1 MRPVTGKVKN
11 RPLLSEH
18 IMHVKICG
26 IRRSEDAL
34 LAAQC
39 GADAVGLLVGQ
50 RHSSPDFITATL
62 AGEISRT
69 LPPSVEAVLV
79 THITEV
85 DEIERL
91 LRQSGITAV
100 QLHSEITADSVANLR
115 ARFPDLKVFKSV
127 HVISAESVRYPEEFS
142 KVVDG
147 FVLDTINVATDQVG
161 GTGNVHDWSISR
173 KMVKRFPDI
182 PIILAGG
189 LNSKNVRS
197 AIESVHPFG
206 VDVNSGTKGS
216 DGFKDA
222 RKMRDFIIEAKRLGA
237 AGR

>member
-1 MRPVTGKVKN
+1 MY
-11 RPLLSEH
+11 
-18 IMHVKICG
+18 VKICG

-50 RHSSPDFITATL
+50 RHSSPDFITAAL
-62 AGEISRT
+62 AGQISRT

-85 DEIERL
+85 DEIDRL

-115 ARFPDLKVFKSV
+115 RRFPDLKVFKSV
-127 HVISAESVRYPEEFS
+127 HVISAESVRYPEGFS

-161 GTGNVHDWSISR
+161 GTGKTHDWSISQKIVTR
-173 KMVKRFPDI
+173 YPEI

-189 LNSKNVRS
+189 LTSENVRS
-197 AIESVHPFG
+197 AIEYVHPFG

-222 RKMRDFIIEAKRLGA
+222 RKMREFILEAKRLGA
-237 AGR
+237 TGN

>member
-1 MRPVTGKVKN
+1 MY
-11 RPLLSEH
+11 
-18 IMHVKICG
+18 VKICG
-26 IRRSEDAL
+26 IRRHEDAL
-34 LAAQC
+34 IAAEL
-39 GADAVGLLVGQ
+39 GADAIGLLVGQ
-50 RHSSPDFITATL
+50 RHNSPDFISA
-62 AGEISRT
+62 AVAREISRT

-85 DEIERL
+85 DEIDRL

-115 ARFPDLKVFKSV
+115 TRFPDLKVFKSV
-127 HVISAESVRYPEEFS
+127 HVISAESVRYPEGFS
-142 KVVDG
+142 KVVHG
-147 FVLDTINVATDQVG
+147 FVLDTINVATNQVG
-161 GTGNVHDWSISR
+161 GTGNIHDWSISQ
-173 KMVKRFPDI
+173 KIVERFPDI

-222 RKMRDFIIEAKRLGA
+222 RKMREFIREAKRLGA
-237 AGR
+237 TGSQRV

>member
-1 MRPVTGKVKN
+1 MPRNHALEDLSVHRQRIMYVK
-11 RPLLSEH
+11 L
-18 IMHVKICG
+18 CG

-34 LAAQC
+34 IAAEL
-39 GADAVGLLVGQ
+39 GADAIGLLVGQ
-50 RHSSPDFITATL
+50 RHNSPDFISA
-62 AGEISRT
+62 AVAREISRT

-85 DEIERL
+85 DEIDRL
-91 LRQSGITAV
+91 LRQSGIRAV
-100 QLHSEITADSVANLR
+100 QLHSEITADSIANLR
-115 ARFPDLKVFKSV
+115 TRFPDLKVFKSV
-127 HVISAESVRYPEEFS
+127 HVISAESVRYPEGFS

-161 GTGNVHDWSISR
+161 GTGKTHDWSISR
-173 KMVKRFPDI
+173 KIVERFPDI

-222 RKMRDFIIEAKRLGA
+222 RKMREFIREAKRLGA
-237 AGR
+237 TGS

>member
-1 MRPVTGKVKN
+1 MY
-11 RPLLSEH
+11 
-18 IMHVKICG
+18 VKICG
-26 IRRSEDAL
+26 IRRHEDAL
-34 LAAQC
+34 IAAEL
-39 GADAVGLLVGQ
+39 GADAIGLLVGQ
-50 RHSSPDFITATL
+50 RHNSPDFISA
-62 AGEISRT
+62 AVAREISRT

-79 THITEV
+79 TQITEV

-115 ARFPDLKVFKSV
+115 TRFPDLKVFKSV
-127 HVISAESVRYPEEFS
+127 HVISAESVRYPEGFS

-161 GTGNVHDWSISR
+161 GTGNIHDWSISQ
-173 KMVKRFPDI
+173 KIVERFPDI

-222 RKMRDFIIEAKRLGA
+222 RKMREFILEAKRSDATGC
-237 AGR
+237 

>member
-1 MRPVTGKVKN
+1 MY
-11 RPLLSEH
+11 
-18 IMHVKICG
+18 VKICG
-26 IRRSEDAL
+26 IRRHEDAL
-34 LAAQC
+34 IAAEL
-39 GADAVGLLVGQ
+39 GADAIGLLVGQ
-50 RHSSPDFITATL
+50 RHNSPDFISA
-62 AGEISRT
+62 AVAREISRT

-100 QLHSEITADSVANLR
+100 QVQLHSEITADSVANLR
-115 ARFPDLKVFKSV
+115 TRFPDLKVFKSV
-127 HVISAESVRYPEEFS
+127 HVISAESVRYPEGFS

-161 GTGNVHDWSISR
+161 GTGNIHDWSISR
-173 KMVKRFPDI
+173 KIVERFPDI

-222 RKMRDFIIEAKRLGA
+222 RKMREFILEAKRLDA
-237 AGR
+237 TGR

>member
-1 MRPVTGKVKN
+1 MY
-11 RPLLSEH
+11 
-18 IMHVKICG
+18 VKICG
-26 IRRSEDAL
+26 IRRHEDAL
-34 LAAQC
+34 IAAEL
-39 GADAVGLLVGQ
+39 GADAIGLLVGQ
-50 RHSSPDFITATL
+50 RHNSPDFISA
-62 AGEISRT
+62 AVAREISRT
-69 LPPSVEAVLV
+69 LPPSVETVLV

-100 QLHSEITADSVANLR
+100 QVQLHSEITADSVANLR
-115 ARFPDLKVFKSV
+115 TRFPDLKVFKSV
-127 HVISAESVRYPEEFS
+127 HVISAESVRYPEGFS

-161 GTGNVHDWSISR
+161 GTGKTHDWSISR
-173 KMVKRFPDI
+173 KIVERFPDI

-222 RKMRDFIIEAKRLGA
+222 RKMREFIREAKRSDA
-237 AGR
+237 TGR

>member
-1 MRPVTGKVKN
+1 MY
-11 RPLLSEH
+11 
-18 IMHVKICG
+18 VKICG
-26 IRRSEDAL
+26 IRRHEDAL
-34 LAAQC
+34 IAAEL
-39 GADAVGLLVGQ
+39 GADAIGLLVGQ
-50 RHSSPDFITATL
+50 RHNSPDFISA
-62 AGEISRT
+62 AVAREISRT

-85 DEIERL
+85 DEIDRL
-91 LRQSGITAV
+91 LRQSGIRAV
-100 QLHSEITADSVANLR
+100 QLHSEITADSIANLR
-115 ARFPDLKVFKSV
+115 TRFPDLKVFKSV
-127 HVISAESVRYPEEFS
+127 HVISAESVRYPEGFS

-161 GTGNVHDWSISR
+161 GTGNIHDWSISQ
-173 KMVKRFPDI
+173 KIVERFPDI

-222 RKMRDFIIEAKRLGA
+222 RKMREFIREAKRLGA
-237 AGR
+237 TGS

>member
-1 MRPVTGKVKN
+1 MY
-11 RPLLSEH
+11 
-18 IMHVKICG
+18 VKICG
-26 IRRSEDAL
+26 IRRHEDAL
-34 LAAQC
+34 IAAEL
-39 GADAVGLLVGQ
+39 GADAIGLLVGQ
-50 RHSSPDFITATL
+50 RHNSPDFISA
-62 AGEISRT
+62 AVAREISRT

-79 THITEV
+79 TQITEV

-115 ARFPDLKVFKSV
+115 TRFPDLKVFKSV
-127 HVISAESVRYPEEFS
+127 HVISAESVRYPEGFN
-142 KVVDG
+142 KVADG
-147 FVLDTINVATDQVG
+147 FVLDTINVATNQVG
-161 GTGNVHDWSISR
+161 GTENIHDWTISQ
-173 KMVKRFPDI
+173 KIVERFPDI

-222 RKMRDFIIEAKRLGA
+222 RKMREFIREAKRLGA
-237 AGR
+237 TGS

>member
-1 MRPVTGKVKN
+1 MY
-11 RPLLSEH
+11 
-18 IMHVKICG
+18 VKICG
-26 IRRSEDAL
+26 IRRHEDAL
-34 LAAQC
+34 IAAEL
-39 GADAVGLLVGQ
+39 GADAIGLLVGQ
-50 RHSSPDFITATL
+50 RHNSPDFISA
-62 AGEISRT
+62 AVAREISRT

-115 ARFPDLKVFKSV
+115 TRFPDLKVFKSV
-127 HVISAESVRYPEEFS
+127 HVSSAESMRYPEGFS

-161 GTGNVHDWSISR
+161 GTGKTHDWSISR
-173 KMVKRFPDI
+173 KIVERFPDI

-222 RKMRDFIIEAKRLGA
+222 RKMREFIREAKRLGA
-237 AGR
+237 TGS